1 MKDKKLIINVGRQF
15 GSGGKLVALALGKK
29 LGIPVYDQELIS
41 KAAEQSGFSKELF
54 AKSDEKRNLLALSS
68 FIVDVGRFGSADNY
82 VSDNQLFVI
91 QSNVIRSIA
100 DKGSAIF
107 IGRCADYILRD
118 RPCLDVF
125 ISASDEVRIKRVA
138 ERMGITPEQA
148 ESLMQKKD
156 RTRETYYNYFTF
168 GNWGVASNYDLCV
181 DSSVLGIDGTADM
194 IIDFCH
200 RAKLID
206 DLPGG
211 VKGETQ
217 NSSRIGVGDIDR
229 RTLCIIVFHGEGE

>member
-1 MKDKKLIINVGRQF
+1 MEDKKLIINVGRQF

-206 DLPGG
+206 ALPGG
-211 VKGETQ
+211 VQGET
-217 NSSRIGVGDIDR
+217 
-229 RTLCIIVFHGEGE
+229 E

>member
-211 VKGETQ
+211 EKGET
-217 NSSRIGVGDIDR
+217 
-229 RTLCIIVFHGEGE
+229 E

>member
-211 VKGETQ
+211 VKGEA
-217 NSSRIGVGDIDR
+217 
-229 RTLCIIVFHGEGE
+229 E

>member
-1 MKDKKLIINVGRQF
+1 MEDKKLIINVGRQF

-206 DLPGG
+206 DLPRG
-211 VKGETQ
+211 VKGEA
-217 NSSRIGVGDIDR
+217 
-229 RTLCIIVFHGEGE
+229 E

>member
-1 MKDKKLIINVGRQF
+1 MEDKKLIINVGRQF
-15 GSGGKLVALALGKK
+15 GSGGKLIALALGKK

-206 DLPGG
+206 DLPRG
-211 VKGETQ
+211 VQGET
-217 NSSRIGVGDIDR
+217 
-229 RTLCIIVFHGEGE
+229 E

>member
-1 MKDKKLIINVGRQF
+1 MEDKKLIINVGRQF

-41 KAAEQSGFSKELF
+41 KAAEQSGFSRELF

-125 ISASDEVRIKRVA
+125 ISASDEVRIKRIA

-206 DLPGG
+206 DLPG
-211 VKGETQ
+211 
-217 NSSRIGVGDIDR
+217 R
-229 RTLCIIVFHGEGE
+229 RTGRN

>member
-1 MKDKKLIINVGRQF
+1 MEDKKLIINVGRQF

-54 AKSDEKRNLLALSS
+54 AKSDEKRNLFALSS

-181 DSSVLGIDGTADM
+181 DSSVLGIDGTAYM

-211 VKGETQ
+211 VQGET
-217 NSSRIGVGDIDR
+217 
-229 RTLCIIVFHGEGE
+229 E

>member
-1 MKDKKLIINVGRQF
+1 MEDKKLIINVGRQF

-91 QSNVIRSIA
+91 QSNVIRSLA

-125 ISASDEVRIKRVA
+125 ISASDEVRIKRIA

-211 VKGETQ
+211 VKGET
-217 NSSRIGVGDIDR
+217 
-229 RTLCIIVFHGEGE
+229 E